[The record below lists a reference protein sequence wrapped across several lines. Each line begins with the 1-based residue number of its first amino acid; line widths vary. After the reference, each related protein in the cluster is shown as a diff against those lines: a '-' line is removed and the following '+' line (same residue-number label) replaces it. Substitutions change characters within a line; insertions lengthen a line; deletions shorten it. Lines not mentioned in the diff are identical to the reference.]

1 MSKADPQVL
10 AALRALTL
18 DGLARDSRPLV
29 LGICGSQGS
38 GKSTV
43 AQALADD
50 LVGRG
55 LACAV
60 LSLDDLYLT
69 RAERE
74 RLACDV
80 HPLLVTRG
88 PPGTHDVALG
98 MEVLDTLRAGTCV
111 RLPRFAKAKDD
122 RCDPS
127 AWPEVSGQC
136 DVVIFEGWCVGARP
150 QAPEALAQPLNDL
163 EHCEDADGRWR
174 RFVNEALA
182 GPYQPLFARI
192 DRLVLLQAPGFEV
205 VLDWRQEQEEDL
217 RARSP
222 DAPGL
227 MSREQ
232 IARFIAHYERITRH
246 ILVEMP
252 GRADLVVRLDARRL
266 PEAILTGRRREAG
279 GRFDGPAR

>member
-1 MSKADPQVL
+1 MSKAGTQVL

-18 DGLARDSRPLV
+18 DGLAQGSRPLV

-43 AQALADD
+43 AEALADD
-50 LVGRG
+50 LAGRD

-74 RLACDV
+74 RLARDV
-80 HPLLVTRG
+80 HPLLMTRG

-98 MEVLDTLRAGTCV
+98 IEVLDALGSGTPV

-150 QAPEALAQPLNDL
+150 QAAEALAQPLNDL
-163 EHCEDADGRWR
+163 ERREDADGRWR
-174 RFVNEALA
+174 RFVNEALG
-182 GPYQPLFARI
+182 GPYQGLFARI

-217 RARSP
+217 RTRLP

-246 ILVEMP
+246 ILSEMP
-252 GRADLVVRLDARRL
+252 ARADLVVRLDASRSPESIVTGKRR
-266 PEAILTGRRREAG
+266 
-279 GRFDGPAR
+279 